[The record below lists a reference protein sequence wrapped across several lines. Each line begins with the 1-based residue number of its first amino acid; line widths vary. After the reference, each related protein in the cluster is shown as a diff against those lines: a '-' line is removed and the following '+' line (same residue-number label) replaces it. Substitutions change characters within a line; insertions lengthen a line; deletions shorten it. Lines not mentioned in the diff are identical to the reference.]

1 MNFDATLRVGD
12 VLSVVGGIINL
23 FIFVSIY
30 FKMPSAEFF
39 NKLKRRLHLLPN
51 HHANPMLNL
60 DNIYNSRDTNV
71 SEDNV

>member
-23 FIFVSIY
+23 IIFVSIY

-39 NKLKRRLHLLPN
+39 NKLKRRLHLLTH
-51 HHANPMLNL
+51 HHANPMNL
-60 DNIYNSRDTNV
+60 ENIYNSRDTNV